1 MMVLGFLLHEKTPLL
16 NDSFA
21 GYLNTFVFQIA
32 LPTQLF
38 KNLSESDFY
47 TVWDGGVVVFCFAV
61 SLLSIKT
68 IPRFWTIEEQ
78 SKSIEF
84 LVIKAYPFVK

>member
-38 KNLSESDFY
+38 KNLSESDF
-47 TVWDGGVVVFCFAV
+47 
-61 SLLSIKT
+61 
-68 IPRFWTIEEQ
+68 
-78 SKSIEF
+78 
-84 LVIKAYPFVK
+84 

>member
-21 GYLNTFVFQIA
+21 GYLNTFVFQIT

-61 SLLSIKT
+61 SLLSILLMFGVSQML
-68 IPRFWTIEEQ
+68 RDRSQ
-78 SKSIEF
+78 RAEF
-84 LVIKAYPFVK
+84 IQAGYRGS

>member
-1 MMVLGFLLHEKTPLL
+1 MMVLGFLLHEETPLL

-47 TVWDGGVVVFCFAV
+47 TVWDGGVVVFCFAF
-61 SLLSIKT
+61 SLL
-68 IPRFWTIEEQ
+68 F
-78 SKSIEF
+78 F
-84 LVIKAYPFVK
+84 LLLFGLSQMLLVRSQRS